1 MKVLGTQGLTYTD
14 QLTLSVHWSQ
24 NCSHYTKILLLEMI
38 LFLVLWLSL
47 LSLKRCL
54 SQFPVF
60 LITAEL
66 PPHTPRQQRKSWF
79 FSSSE
84 QRSEG
89 QMWPLCLLLFQ
100 GSHVFALASF
110 SWHLVSVIFLL
121 VLLYRNKKK
130 KQTHFKKISE
140 VCKDEVSELLM
151 NGHAGNANLPVF
163 IKRFGIDPFWMWV
176 TDEV

>member
-1 MKVLGTQGLTYTD
+1 MKVLGIQGLTYTD

-24 NCSHYTKILLLEMI
+24 KCNHYTKIPLLEMI

-60 LITAEL
+60 HITAEL
-66 PPHTPRQQRKSWF
+66 PPLTPRQQRKSWF

-110 SWHLVSVIFLL
+110 SWHLVSVIFCWFCFIGI
-121 VLLYRNKKK
+121 KK
-130 KQTHFKKISE
+130 KQTHLKKISE